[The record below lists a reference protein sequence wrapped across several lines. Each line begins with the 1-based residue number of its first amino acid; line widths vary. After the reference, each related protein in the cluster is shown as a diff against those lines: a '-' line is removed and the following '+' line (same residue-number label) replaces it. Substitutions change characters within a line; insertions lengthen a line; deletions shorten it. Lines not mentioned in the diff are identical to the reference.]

1 MVSTCQYCILLVKGC
16 FFIIVGEG
24 EGYGINSRPG
34 HEFRLLRDLMTE
46 YDPAARP
53 VKTKSDVVFVKM
65 GVALFQIR
73 ELVCLR
79 RNLLIFCFMY

>member
-1 MVSTCQYCILLVKGC
+1 MIRETTSFSDDEAVEIL
-16 FFIIVGEG
+16 
-24 EGYGINSRPG
+24 RPG

-53 VKTKSDVVFVKM
+53 VKTKSDVVYVKM

-73 ELVCLR
+73 ELVSVHFYG
-79 RNLLIFCFMY
+79 NVNHGIN